1 MRILTVSV
9 ASLAALAAA
18 TVAGVEISS
27 HVFGEAKASAPA
39 AAMMAMPVPVAA
51 VVKKTLPI
59 YLNFPGRTESIRS
72 IALQARASGYVES
85 QPAHDGADVKSG
97 DLLYQ
102 IDPRDLQAA
111 LNQAKAQVRRDA
123 ASLEYAK
130 ANFTR
135 GEELSKSGFVAKDV
149 YDQRESA
156 LHQAE
161 AALALDQAAVDAAQ
175 LNLGYAEIRAP
186 FAGRLGRNQAAKG
199 ALVGPNSG
207 PLNTLVQL
215 DPIYVSFNPSESE
228 LAEIATARA
237 AGAVE
242 AEISVAGDG
251 DKAVRKGELTFL
263 DNAIDKSTGTI
274 SARVTIANSDFALL
288 PGQYVRV
295 QLHIK
300 DQPNALM
307 APQTALGSSQMGKYL
322 YVVGAGDKAE
332 QRLLTLGPS
341 DGPLVSV
348 VSGLKEDDRIIV
360 GNLQKIGP
368 GSPIQP
374 LPTDGKPKS

>member
-1 MRILTVSV
+1 
-9 ASLAALAAA
+9 
-18 TVAGVEISS
+18 
-27 HVFGEAKASAPA
+27 
-39 AAMMAMPVPVAA
+39 MMAMPAPVAA

-59 YLNFPGRTESIRS
+59 YLDFPGRTESILS
-72 IALQARASGYVES
+72 IALQARASGYVDS
-85 QPAHDGADVKSG
+85 QPAPDGADVKSG

-111 LNQAKAQVRRDA
+111 LDQAQAQAQRDQS
-123 ASLEYAK
+123 SLDYAK

-135 GEELSKSGFVAKDV
+135 GEELAKSGFVSKDV

-156 LHQAE
+156 MRQAE
-161 AALALDQAAVDAAQ
+161 AALAVDQAAIETAR
-175 LNLGYAEIRAP
+175 LNLSYATIQAP

-199 ALVGPNSG
+199 ALVGPASG

-215 DPIYVSFNPSESE
+215 DPIYVAFNPSESE
-228 LAEIATARA
+228 LAEIAKARA
-237 AGAVE
+237 VGKVE
-242 AEISVAGDG
+242 AEISLAGESG
-251 DKAVRKGELTFL
+251 APRKGELTFL

-274 SARVTIANSDFALL
+274 SARVTIPNPDFSLL
-288 PGQYVRV
+288 PGAYVRV
-295 QLHIK
+295 RLHIT
-300 DQPNALM
+300 DEPDALM

-332 QRLLTLGPS
+332 QRLVTLGPT

-348 VSGLKEDDRIIV
+348 VSGIKEDDRIIV